1 MKNPVSSITFTAIL
15 FAAASGLLAGCHQQ
29 PAQPSPE
36 PPKGIVF
43 QLPTAK
49 PMRPQ
54 GLAAIKAVKGASS
67 PFAKSDVVNY
77 FTTHSPSRFFG
88 KPGQV
93 HVVSLEFLTSK
104 QVSDRL
110 HGESTGLPD
119 GDPVGFA
126 TLSGTFG
133 VSGPPPAKHMI
144 YSSAYAAFDGS
155 TGNLLMAGTLGK
167 GTVASASAK

>member
-1 MKNPVSSITFTAIL
+1 
-15 FAAASGLLAGCHQQ
+15 
-29 PAQPSPE
+29 
-36 PPKGIVF
+36 VF

-49 PMRPQ
+49 PLRPQ
-54 GLAAIKAVKGASS
+54 GLPAIAAVKGAPS
-67 PFAKSDVVNY
+67 PFSKSDVVNY
-77 FTTHSPSRFFG
+77 FTTHNLPRLSA

-110 HGESTGLPD
+110 HGEPTGLPD

-133 VSGPPPAKHMI
+133 VSGPAQAKHVT
-144 YSSAYAAFDGS
+144 YSSAFAAFDGS
-155 TGNLLMAGTLGK
+155 TGNMLMTGTLGK
-167 GTVASASAK
+167 GTVASPSVQ

>member
-1 MKNPVSSITFTAIL
+1 MKNPVRSTTYKVIL
-15 FAAASGLLAGCHQQ
+15 VAAASGLLQGCHQQ
-29 PAQPSPE
+29 PVQPSPE
-36 PPKGIVF
+36 APKGIAF
-43 QLPTAK
+43 QLPTNK
-49 PMRPQ
+49 PLRPQ
-54 GLAAIKAVKGASS
+54 GLPAIAATKGAAS
-67 PFAKSDVVNY
+67 PFLKSDMVNY
-77 FTTHSPSRFFG
+77 FATHSLPRFFG

-110 HGESTGLPD
+110 QGESTGLPD

-133 VSGPPPAKHMI
+133 VSGPSPAKHVT
-144 YSSAYAAFDGS
+144 YSSAYAAFDGG

-167 GTVASASAK
+167 GTVASSGPQ